1 MEYIKIINLIHT
13 TVKFDGKIIRP
24 DAVYAFEDS
33 RGAIYDGYYPPKIDF
48 YIDKHLSYPNASEPM
63 EGEWVI
69 EDRNIFNAFYK
80 DLQMDPDIQVDFVTM
95 TVNDKFE
102 D

>member
-13 TVKFDGKIIRP
+13 TVESNGKIIRP

-33 RGAIYDGYYPPKIDF
+33 RGAIYDDYYPPKIDF
-48 YIDKHLSYPNASEPM
+48 YIDKHLSYPNASSPM
-63 EGEWVI
+63 EGELVI

-80 DLQMDPDIQVDFVTM
+80 DLQMDPDIQVDFATM
-95 TVNDKFE
+95 IVNDKFE
-102 D
+102 N